1 MKLTQCG
8 ECAHLRHA
16 VRRKAGI
23 MAHLFGVIGL
33 RGGVCRRMPLLYDT
47 NPQPS
52 RRALSGPSPAR
63 LSIVAVVSALQSEL
77 HDRRASSLLALPI
90 VDVTKTIPE
99 VVPS

>member
-1 MKLTQCG
+1 
-8 ECAHLRHA
+8 
-16 VRRKAGI
+16 

-52 RRALSGPSPAR
+52 RRALSGSSPAP
-63 LSIVAVVSALQSEL
+63 LSIIVVVSALQSEL
-77 HDRRASSLLALPI
+77 HDRRRARSLLALRI